1 MCGVAASD
9 QWLPRLPN
17 DVSEPAFDGTNFRPI
32 DFFLRTFP
40 LVLLNLLCTET
51 NRYFSQWSQQQGV
64 IVNESIRKAWF
75 DAEVPEMRVF
85 IALLI
90 FMGLDRRY
98 SYRSYWST
106 HWMLG
111 MPGFRSVMPRDRFF
125 AILRF
130 LRISDNST
138 AVPRGQPG
146 HDRSFKIR
154 PMITSLAAA
163 WQAAYK
169 IGKSVSV
176 DECMVP
182 FKGRV
187 SMIQYMPKKPN
198 KWGLKGWVLAASEQ
212 WLRLQKDHSPPY
224 REAAEPAGF
233 ESHAHRMMAILKNAI
248 FLFAFC
254 SLCSGIP
261 ADEGR
266 QEVSRF
272 MLVYS

>member
-1 MCGVAASD
+1 MIWQPDVGVAASD
-9 QWLPRLPN
+9 QWLPQLPN

-64 IVNESIRKAWF
+64 TVNESIRKAWF
-75 DAEVPEMRVF
+75 DVEVPEMRVF

-111 MPGFRSVMPRDRFF
+111 MPGFRSIMPRDRFF

-130 LRISDNST
+130 LHISDNST

-146 HDRSFKIR
+146 HDHLTRR
-154 PMITSLAAA
+154 
-163 WQAAYK
+163 
-169 IGKSVSV
+169 
-176 DECMVP
+176 CMA
-182 FKGRV
+182 G
-187 SMIQYMPKKPN
+187 
-198 KWGLKGWVLAASEQ
+198 
-212 WLRLQKDHSPPY
+212 RLQDWQIC
-224 REAAEPAGF
+224 ECG
-233 ESHAHRMMAILKNAI
+233 
-248 FLFAFC
+248 
-254 SLCSGIP
+254 
-261 ADEGR
+261 
-266 QEVSRF
+266 
-272 MLVYS
+272 